1 MSDALHSL
9 DQRISH
15 RINTNLSQFK
25 DNDTVDLV
33 VIGSGGAGFSAAL
46 NAAIDGAR
54 VLLVER
60 MAHVGGT
67 TALSAATTWVP
78 GTQRGLEVNPD
89 DTPERVATF
98 LNLAVGERSDAKLRQ
113 AFIDNGPHA
122 VAKLEANSALQF
134 QVRMLHPDYLSE
146 LEGSVLRGR
155 AIEPQPF
162 DGKLLGPNL
171 PLVRNPIPEFTVLGG
186 MMVDRDDIFHLLRL
200 TETWKSFSY
209 SVRIIVRHFL
219 DKLLHPRST
228 RLVMG
233 NAMIAR
239 MLYSYIQRQGM
250 LVTNTEATQL
260 LQDGNTIQGVALQQ
274 TLPDGSVVKRTV
286 RSKGGVVMASGG
298 FNRHTT
304 RRADMLPG
312 AKEAWCPAG
321 PGHTGK
327 AQDLALQAGGQL
339 GSGGLSHAFW
349 APVSTRQ
356 RADGSTAVFPH
367 FVMDR
372 GKPGMITVDSQ
383 GQRYV
388 NESTSYHLFGIAMQ
402 ARNATTPS
410 VPSWLVCDA
419 GALKRYGIGMVRP
432 GGKGLEPFL
441 VDGYLKQGKTLAELA
456 QQLNVPADKL
466 KATVDRFNT
475 FADNGVDEDFQRG
488 TTDYQRANGDATWH
502 GPNPCLGALRDGPF
516 YAVALYP
523 GDIGAATGLLT
534 DGDARVLNA
543 QGMAIDGLYAAGND
557 MHSVMGGVYPAPGIT
572 IGPGVTFGYLAAKH
586 AVARSRASHT

>member
-1 MSDALHSL
+1 MSDTLHPL
-9 DQRISH
+9 HQRIS
-15 RINTNLSQFK
+15 TDLSQLK
-25 DNDTVDLV
+25 DHDTVDLV
-33 VIGSGGAGFSAAL
+33 VIGSGGAGLSAAL

-78 GTQRGLEVNPD
+78 GTKRGLEVNPD

-122 VAKLEANSALQF
+122 IAKLEAHSALQF

-239 MLYSYIQRQGM
+239 MLYSYIQRQGL
-250 LVTNTEATQL
+250 LVTNTEATQV
-260 LQDGNTIQGVALQQ
+260 LQDGNTIEGVALQQ

-298 FNRHTT
+298 FNRHAT
-304 RRADMLPG
+304 RRADLLPG

-372 GKPGMITVDSQ
+372 GKPGMLTVDSK
-383 GQRYV
+383 GQRYL

-402 ARNATTPS
+402 AHHANTPS

-441 VDGYLKQGKTLAELA
+441 ADGYLKQGNTLAELA

-466 KATVDRFNT
+466 QATVERFNA
-475 FADNGVDEDFQRG
+475 FADKGVDEDFQRG

-502 GPNPCLGALRDGPF
+502 GPNPCLGALREGPF

-523 GDIGAATGLLT
+523 GDIGAATGLVT

-543 QGMAIDGLYAAGND
+543 QGVAIDGLYAAGND
-557 MHSVMGGVYPAPGIT
+557 MHSIMGGIYPAPGIT
-572 IGPGVTFGYLAAKH
+572 MGPGVTFGYLAAKH
-586 AVARSRASHT
+586 AVARAKHI

>member
-1 MSDALHSL
+1 MSDALHPL
-9 DQRISH
+9 HQ
-15 RINTNLSQFK
+15 RINTDLSQLQ
-25 DNDTVDLV
+25 DHDTVDLV

-78 GTQRGLEVNPD
+78 GTKRGLEVNPD

-113 AFIDNGPHA
+113 SFIDNGPHA
-122 VAKLEANSALQF
+122 IAKLEAHSALQF

-146 LEGSVLRGR
+146 LEGAVLRGR

-233 NAMIAR
+233 NALIAR
-239 MLYSYIQRQGM
+239 MLYSYIQRQGL

-260 LQDGNTIQGVALQQ
+260 LQEGNTIQGVALQQ

-298 FNRHTT
+298 FNRHAT
-304 RRADMLPG
+304 RRADLLPG

-372 GKPGMITVDSQ
+372 GKPGMLTVDSQ
-383 GQRYV
+383 GQRYL

-402 ARNATTPS
+402 AHHATTPS

-441 VDGYLKQGKTLAELA
+441 ADGYLKQGNTLADLA
-456 QQLNVPADKL
+456 KQLNVPADKL
-466 KATVDRFNT
+466 QATVERFNA
-475 FADNGVDEDFQRG
+475 FADQGVDEDFQRG

-502 GPNPCLGALRDGPF
+502 DPNPCLGALREGPF

-523 GDIGAATGLLT
+523 GDIGAATGLVT
-534 DGDARVLNA
+534 DDDARVLNA
-543 QGMAIDGLYAAGND
+543 QGKAIDGLYAAGND
-557 MHSVMGGVYPAPGIT
+557 MHSIMGGIYPAPGIT

-586 AVARSRASHT
+586 AIARARNA

>member
-1 MSDALHSL
+1 MSDTLHPPL
-9 DQRISH
+9 HRITHRIS
-15 RINTNLSQFK
+15 TDLTQLS
-25 DNDTVDLV
+25 DHDTVDLV

-67 TALSAATTWVP
+67 TAWSAATTWVP
-78 GTQRGLEVNPD
+78 GTKRGLEVNSD

-113 AFIDNGPHA
+113 SFIDNGPDA
-122 VAKLEANSALQF
+122 IAKLEDNSALQF

-171 PLVRNPIPEFTVLGG
+171 TLVRPPIPEFTVLDG

-209 SVRIIVRHFL
+209 SVRIILRHFL

-233 NAMIAR
+233 NALIAR
-239 MLYSYIQRQGM
+239 MLHSYIERKGL
-250 LVTNTEATQL
+250 LVTHTEVTQL
-260 LQDGNTIQGVALQQ
+260 LQNGPHIQGVALQQ
-274 TLPDGSVVKRTV
+274 TLPDGSLVKRTV
-286 RSKGGVVMASGG
+286 HSKGGVIMASGG
-298 FNRHTT
+298 FNRHAT

-312 AKEAWCPAG
+312 ANEAWCPAA

-327 AQDLALQAGGQL
+327 AQELALQAGGQL

-356 RADGSTAVFPH
+356 RADGSQAVFPH

-372 GKPGMITVDSQ
+372 GKPGMLTVDSQ

-402 ARNATTPS
+402 AHHATTPS

-432 GGKGLEPFL
+432 GGKGIAPFL
-441 VDGYLKQGKTLAELA
+441 ADGYLKQGHTLADLA
-456 QQLNVPADKL
+456 QQIKVPIDKL
-466 KATVDRFNT
+466 KATVERFNA
-475 FADNGVDEDFQRG
+475 FADNGFDEDFQRG
-488 TTDYQRANGDATWH
+488 TTDYQRANGDAAWH
-502 GPNPCLGALRDGPF
+502 GPNPCLGALREGPF

-523 GDIGAATGLLT
+523 GDIGGATGLVT

-543 QGMAIDGLYAAGND
+543 QGQPIEGLYACGND
-557 MHSVMGGVYPAPGIT
+557 MHSIMGGVYPAPGIT

-586 AVARSRASHT
+586 AVARARQS

>member
-1 MSDALHSL
+1 MSDSLHPL
-9 DQRISH
+9 HQ
-15 RINTNLSQFK
+15 RINTDLSQLQ
-25 DNDTVDLV
+25 DHDTVDLV

-60 MAHVGGT
+60 MGHVGGT

-78 GTQRGLEVNPD
+78 GTKRGLEVNPD

-113 AFIDNGPHA
+113 AFIDNGPRA
-122 VAKLEANSALQF
+122 IAKLEANSALQF

-171 PLVRNPIPEFTVLGG
+171 TLVRNPIPEFTVLGG

-209 SVRIIVRHFL
+209 SFSLIVRHFF

-239 MLYSYIQRQGM
+239 MLYSHIQRKGL
-250 LVTNTEATQL
+250 LVTNTEVTQL
-260 LQDGNTIQGVALQQ
+260 LQDGNRIQGVVLQQ

-286 RSKGGVVMASGG
+286 HSKGGVVMASGG
-298 FNRHTT
+298 FNRHAT
-304 RRADMLPG
+304 RRADLLPG
-312 AKEAWCPAG
+312 AKEAWCPAA

-339 GSGGLSHAFW
+339 GTGGLSHAFW
-349 APVSTRQ
+349 APVSIRQ

-372 GKPGMITVDSQ
+372 GKPGMITVNSQ
-383 GQRYV
+383 GQRYL

-402 ARNATTPS
+402 DHHATTPS

-419 GALKRYGIGMVRP
+419 GALKRYGIGMIRP

-441 VDGYLKQGKTLAELA
+441 ADGYLKHGHTLADLA
-456 QQLNVPADKL
+456 QQLNVPTDKL
-466 KATVDRFNT
+466 KATVERFNA

-502 GPNPCLGALRDGPF
+502 GPNPCLGALREGPF
-516 YAVALYP
+516 YAVTLYP
-523 GDIGAATGLLT
+523 GDIGAATGLVT

-543 QGMAIDGLYAAGND
+543 QGDAIEGLYAAGND
-557 MHSVMGGVYPAPGIT
+557 MHSIMGGIYPAPGIT

-586 AVARSRASHT
+586 AVARARHA

>member
-1 MSDALHSL
+1 MSEALHAL
-9 DQRISH
+9 TH
-15 RINTNLSQFK
+15 RTNTDLAQLK
-25 DNDTVDLV
+25 DHDTVDLV

-60 MAHVGGT
+60 MAQVGGT
-67 TALSAATTWVP
+67 TAWSAATAWVP
-78 GTQRGLEVNPD
+78 GTKRGLEVNPD
-89 DTPERVATF
+89 DTPERVAMF

-113 AFIDNGPHA
+113 SFIDNGPHA
-122 VAKLEANSALQF
+122 IAKLEANSALQF

-171 PLVRNPIPEFTVLGG
+171 TLVRNPIPEFTVLGG

-219 DKLLHPRST
+219 DKLLHSRST

-239 MLYSYIQRQGM
+239 MLYSYIQRKGL
-250 LVTNTEATQL
+250 LVMNTEVTQL
-260 LQDGNTIQGVALQQ
+260 LQEGPSIQGLTLQQ
-274 TLPDGSVVKRTV
+274 TMADGSVVKRTV

-298 FNRHTT
+298 FNRHPT

-312 AKEAWCPAG
+312 ANEAWCPAA

-327 AQDLALQAGGQL
+327 AQELALQAGGRL

-356 RADGSTAVFPH
+356 RADGSQAVFPH

-372 GKPGMITVDSQ
+372 GKPGMLTVDSQ

-388 NESTSYHLFGIAMQ
+388 NESTSYHLFAIAMQ
-402 ARNATTPS
+402 AHHATAPS
-410 VPSWLVCDA
+410 VPSWLVCDS

-432 GGKGLEPFL
+432 GGKGLAPFL
-441 VDGYLKQGKTLAELA
+441 ADGYLKQGHTLADLA
-456 QQLNVPADKL
+456 QQIKVPSDKL
-466 KATVDRFNT
+466 KATVERFNAY
-475 FADNGVDEDFQRG
+475 ADNGIDEDFQRG
-488 TTDYQRANGDATWH
+488 TTDYQRANGDATWP
-502 GPNPCLGALRDGPF
+502 GPNPCLGALREGPF
-516 YAVALYP
+516 YAIALYP
-523 GDIGAATGLLT
+523 GDIGGATGLVT

-543 QGMAIDGLYAAGND
+543 QGQAIDGLYACGND
-557 MHSVMGGVYPAPGIT
+557 MHSIMGGVYPAPGIT
-572 IGPGVTFGYLAAKH
+572 IGPALTFGYLAAKH
-586 AVARSRASHT
+586 AVARARRT

>member
-1 MSDALHSL
+1 MNSTLPPL
-9 DQRISH
+9 SH
-15 RINTNLSQFK
+15 RINTDLSQLQ
-25 DNDTVDLV
+25 NHDTVDLV

-46 NAAIDGAR
+46 NAVIDGAR

-60 MAHVGGT
+60 MTHVGGT

-78 GTQRGLEVNPD
+78 GTKRGLEVNPD

-98 LNLAVGERSDAKLRQ
+98 LNLAVGERSDVKLRQ

-122 VAKLEANSALQF
+122 IAKLEAHSALQF

-162 DGKLLGPNL
+162 DGTLLGPNL

-239 MLYSYIQRQGM
+239 MLYSYIQRQGL

-260 LQDGNTIQGVALQQ
+260 LQEGNTIQGVALQQ

-298 FNRHTT
+298 FNRHPT

-312 AKEAWCPAG
+312 AQETWCPAG

-372 GKPGMITVDSQ
+372 GKPGMLTVDSQ
-383 GQRYV
+383 GQRYL

-402 ARNATTPS
+402 AHHATTPS

-432 GGKGLEPFL
+432 GGKGLAPFL
-441 VDGYLKQGKTLAELA
+441 ADGYLKQGNSLADLA
-456 QQLNVPADKL
+456 KQLNVPADKL
-466 KATVDRFNT
+466 QATVERFNA
-475 FADNGVDEDFQRG
+475 FADKGVDEDFQRG

-502 GPNPCLGALRDGPF
+502 GPNPCLGALREGPF

-523 GDIGAATGLLT
+523 GDIGAATGLVT
-534 DGDARVLNA
+534 DGDARVLDA
-543 QGMAIDGLYAAGND
+543 QGTAIDGLYAAGND
-557 MHSVMGGVYPAPGIT
+557 MHSIMGGIYPAPGIT

-586 AVARSRASHT
+586 AVARARQL

>member
-1 MSDALHSL
+1 MNQTLHPLS
-9 DQRISH
+9 Q
-15 RINTNLSQFK
+15 RINTDLSQFK
-25 DNDTVDLV
+25 DQDTVDLV

-78 GTQRGLEVNPD
+78 GTKRGLEVNPD

-98 LNLAVGERSDAKLRQ
+98 LNLAVGARSDAKLRQ

-122 VAKLEANSALQF
+122 IAKLEAHSALQF

-171 PLVRNPIPEFTVLGG
+171 TLVRNPIPEFTVLGG

-239 MLYSYIQRQGM
+239 MLYSYIQRQGL
-250 LVTNTEATQL
+250 LVTDTEATQL
-260 LQDGNTIQGVALQQ
+260 LQDGNTIQGVVLQQ
-274 TLPDGSVVKRTV
+274 TLPDGTVTKRTV
-286 RSKGGVVMASGG
+286 RSQGGVVMASGG
-298 FNRHTT
+298 FNRHAT
-304 RRADMLPG
+304 RRAQMLPG

-339 GSGGLSHAFW
+339 GTGGLSHAFW

-383 GQRYV
+383 GQRYL

-402 ARNATTPS
+402 AHHATTPS

-419 GALKRYGIGMVRP
+419 GALKRYGIGMIRP

-441 VDGYLKQGKTLAELA
+441 ADGYLKQGHTLADLA
-456 QQLNVPADKL
+456 KQLKVPAEQL
-466 KATVDRFNT
+466 QATVDRFNA
-475 FADNGVDEDFQRG
+475 FADKGVDEDFQRG

-502 GPNPCLGALRDGPF
+502 GSNPCLGALREGPF
-516 YAVALYP
+516 YAIALYP
-523 GDIGAATGLLT
+523 GDIGAATGLVT

-543 QGMAIDGLYAAGND
+543 QGVAIEGLYAAGND
-557 MHSVMGGVYPAPGIT
+557 MHSIMGGIYPAPGIT

-586 AVARSRASHT
+586 AIARARNA

>member
-1 MSDALHSL
+1 MSDPLRPL
-9 DQRISH
+9 TQRIP
-15 RINTNLSQFK
+15 TDLSQLN
-25 DNDTVDLV
+25 DHDTVDVV

-67 TALSAATTWVP
+67 TAWSAATTWIP
-78 GTQRGLEVNPD
+78 GTKRGLEVNPD
-89 DTPERVATF
+89 DTPERVAKF
-98 LNLAVGERSDAKLRQ
+98 LDLAVGERSDAQLRQ
-113 AFIDNGPHA
+113 SFIDNGPHA
-122 VAKLEANSALQF
+122 IAKLEAHSALQF

-171 PLVRNPIPEFTVLGG
+171 NLVRAPIPEFTVLGG

-200 TETWKSFSY
+200 TDTWKSFSY

-233 NAMIAR
+233 NALIAR
-239 MLYSYIQRQGM
+239 MLYSFIARKGL
-250 LVTNTEATQL
+250 LVTNTEVTQL
-260 LQDGNTIQGVALQQ
+260 LQDGNHIGGVTLQQ
-274 TLPDGSVVKRTV
+274 TLTNGNLIKRTIY
-286 RSKGGVVMASGG
+286 SKGGVIMASGG
-298 FNRHTT
+298 FNRHAT

-312 AKEAWCPAG
+312 ANEAWCPAA

-327 AQDLALQAGGQL
+327 AQDLALQAGGHL

-356 RADGSTAVFPH
+356 RADGSQAVFPH

-383 GQRYV
+383 GQRYL

-402 ARNATTPS
+402 AHHATTPS

-432 GGKGLEPFL
+432 GGKGLAPFL
-441 VDGYLKQGKTLAELA
+441 ADGYLLQGRTLEDLA
-456 QQLNVPADKL
+456 QQIKVPSDKL
-466 KATVDRFNT
+466 TATVARFNA

-502 GPNPCLGALRDGPF
+502 GPNPCLGALREGPF

-523 GDIGAATGLLT
+523 GDIGGATGLVT

-543 QGMAIDGLYAAGND
+543 QGQAIDGLYACGND
-557 MHSVMGGVYPAPGIT
+557 MHSIMGGVYPAPGIT
-572 IGPGVTFGYLAAKH
+572 IGPGITFGYLAAKD
-586 AVARSRASHT
+586 AVKRARQ

>member
-1 MSDALHSL
+1 MSDALHPL
-9 DQRISH
+9 HQ
-15 RINTNLSQFK
+15 RINTDLSQLQ
-25 DNDTVDLV
+25 DHDTVDLV

-78 GTQRGLEVNPD
+78 GTKRGLEVNPD

-113 AFIDNGPHA
+113 SFIDNGPHA
-122 VAKLEANSALQF
+122 IAKLEAHSALQF

-233 NAMIAR
+233 NALIAR
-239 MLYSYIQRQGM
+239 MLYSYIQRQGL

-260 LQDGNTIQGVALQQ
+260 LQDGNTILGVALQQ

-286 RSKGGVVMASGG
+286 LSKGGVVMASGG
-298 FNRHTT
+298 FNRHPT

-312 AKEAWCPAG
+312 AQEAWCPAG

-372 GKPGMITVDSQ
+372 GKPGMLTMDSQ

-402 ARNATTPS
+402 AHHATTPS

-432 GGKGLEPFL
+432 GNDAKGKGLEPFL
-441 VDGYLKQGKTLAELA
+441 ADGYLKQGHTLADLA
-456 QQLNVPADKL
+456 RQLNVPADKL
-466 KATVDRFNT
+466 QATVERFNA
-475 FADNGVDEDFQRG
+475 FADKGVDDDFQRG
-488 TTDYQRANGDATWH
+488 TTDYQRANGDATWQ
-502 GPNPCLGALRDGPF
+502 GPNPCLGALREGPF

-523 GDIGAATGLLT
+523 GDIGAATGLVT

-543 QGMAIDGLYAAGND
+543 QGVAIDGLYAAGND
-557 MHSVMGGVYPAPGIT
+557 MHSIMGGIYPAPGIT

-586 AVARSRASHT
+586 AVARAHQIQT

>member
-1 MSDALHSL
+1 MSETLHPL
-9 DQRISH
+9 HQ
-15 RINTNLSQFK
+15 RINTDLSQLQ
-25 DNDTVDLV
+25 DHDTVDLV

-78 GTQRGLEVNPD
+78 GTKRGLEVNPD

-122 VAKLEANSALQF
+122 IAKLEANSALQF

-171 PLVRNPIPEFTVLGG
+171 TLVRNPIPEFTVLGG

-239 MLYSYIQRQGM
+239 MLYSYIQRKGL

-260 LQDGNTIQGVALQQ
+260 LQDGNRIQGVVLQQ
-274 TLPDGSVVKRTV
+274 TLPDGSVVKRTLH
-286 RSKGGVVMASGG
+286 SKGGVVMASGG
-298 FNRHTT
+298 FNRHAT
-304 RRADMLPG
+304 RRADLLPG

-383 GQRYV
+383 GQRYL

-402 ARNATTPS
+402 AHHATTPS

-441 VDGYLKQGKTLAELA
+441 ADGYLKQGNTLAELA

-466 KATVDRFNT
+466 KATVERFNA
-475 FADNGVDEDFQRG
+475 FADQGVDEDFQRG

-502 GPNPCLGALRDGPF
+502 GPNPCLGALREGPF

-523 GDIGAATGLLT
+523 GDIGAATGLVT

-543 QGMAIDGLYAAGND
+543 QGVAIDGLYAAGND
-557 MHSVMGGVYPAPGIT
+557 MHSIMGGIYPAPGIT

-586 AVARSRASHT
+586 AVARAHHIGS

>member
-1 MSDALHSL
+1 MNSTLPPL
-9 DQRISH
+9 SH
-15 RINTNLSQFK
+15 RINTDLSQLQ
-25 DNDTVDLV
+25 NHDTVDLV

-46 NAAIDGAR
+46 NAVIDGAR

-60 MAHVGGT
+60 MTHVGGT

-78 GTQRGLEVNPD
+78 GTKRGLEVNPD

-98 LNLAVGERSDAKLRQ
+98 LNLAVGERSDVKLRQ

-122 VAKLEANSALQF
+122 IAKLEANSALQF

-239 MLYSYIQRQGM
+239 MLYSYIQRQGL
-250 LVTNTEATQL
+250 LVTTTEATQL
-260 LQDGNTIQGVALQQ
+260 LQDDNAIQGVVLQQ
-274 TLPDGSVVKRTV
+274 TLPDGSIIKRTV

-298 FNRHTT
+298 FNRHPT
-304 RRADMLPG
+304 RRAHMLPG
-312 AKEAWCPAG
+312 AQEAWCPAG

-339 GSGGLSHAFW
+339 GTGSLSHAFW

-356 RADGSTAVFPH
+356 RADGSLAAFPH

-383 GQRYV
+383 GQRYL

-402 ARNATTPS
+402 AHHATTPS

-419 GALKRYGIGMVRP
+419 GALKRYGIGMIRP
-432 GGKGLEPFL
+432 GNDANSKGLAPFL
-441 VDGYLKQGKTLAELA
+441 ADGYLKQGNTLADLA
-456 QQLNVPADKL
+456 KQLKVPADKL
-466 KATVDRFNT
+466 QATVARFNA
-475 FADNGVDEDFQRG
+475 FADQGVDQDFQRG
-488 TTDYQRANGDATWH
+488 TTDYQRANGDATWP
-502 GPNPCLGALRDGPF
+502 GPNPCLGALREGPF
-516 YAVALYP
+516 FAIALYP
-523 GDIGAATGLLT
+523 GDIGAATGLVT

-543 QGMAIDGLYAAGND
+543 QGAAIEGLYAAGND
-557 MHSVMGGVYPAPGIT
+557 MHSIMGGIYPAPGIT

-586 AVARSRASHT
+586 AVARARHA

>member
-1 MSDALHSL
+1 MNEGLHPL
-9 DQRISH
+9 HQ
-15 RINTNLSQFK
+15 RINTDLSQLQ
-25 DNDTVDLV
+25 DHDTVDLV

-46 NAAIDGAR
+46 NAVIDGAR

-78 GTQRGLEVNPD
+78 GTKRGLEVNPD

-113 AFIDNGPHA
+113 SFIDNGPHA
-122 VAKLEANSALQF
+122 IAKLEANSALQF

-209 SVRIIVRHFL
+209 SARIIVRHFL

-239 MLYSYIQRQGM
+239 MLYSYIQRQGL

-260 LQDGNTIQGVALQQ
+260 LQDGNAIQGVALQQ
-274 TLPDGSVVKRTV
+274 TLPNGSVVKRTV

-298 FNRHTT
+298 FNRHAT
-304 RRADMLPG
+304 RRAEMLPG
-312 AKEAWCPAG
+312 SKEAWCPAG

-372 GKPGMITVDSQ
+372 GKPGMLTVDSQ
-383 GQRYV
+383 GQRYL
-388 NESTSYHLFGIAMQ
+388 NESTSYHLFGIVMQ
-402 ARNATTPS
+402 AHHATTPS

-441 VDGYLKQGKTLAELA
+441 ADGYLKQGSTLADLA
-456 QQLNVPADKL
+456 RQLNVPADKL
-466 KATVDRFNT
+466 TATVERFNV
-475 FADNGVDEDFQRG
+475 FADKGVDEDFQRG

-502 GPNPCLGALRDGPF
+502 GPNPCLGALREGPF

-523 GDIGAATGLLT
+523 GDIGAATGLVT
-534 DGDARVLNA
+534 DGDTRVLNA
-543 QGMAIDGLYAAGND
+543 QGVAIDGLYAAGND
-557 MHSVMGGVYPAPGIT
+557 MHSIMGGIYPAPGIT

-586 AVARSRASHT
+586 AVARARKA

>member
-1 MSDALHSL
+1 MSDSLHPL
-9 DQRISH
+9 HQ
-15 RINTNLSQFK
+15 RINTDLSQLQ
-25 DNDTVDLV
+25 DHDTVDLV

-60 MAHVGGT
+60 MGHVGGT

-78 GTQRGLEVNPD
+78 GTKRGLEVNPD

-122 VAKLEANSALQF
+122 IAKLEANSALQF

-171 PLVRNPIPEFTVLGG
+171 TLVRNPIPEFTVLGG

-239 MLYSYIQRQGM
+239 MLYSYIQRKGL

-260 LQDGNTIQGVALQQ
+260 LQDDNRIQGVVLQQ
-274 TLPDGSVVKRTV
+274 TMPDGSMVKRTLH
-286 RSKGGVVMASGG
+286 SKGGVVMASGG
-298 FNRHTT
+298 FNRHAT
-304 RRADMLPG
+304 RRADLLPG

-356 RADGSTAVFPH
+356 RADGTTAVFPH

-383 GQRYV
+383 GQRYL

-402 ARNATTPS
+402 AHHATTPS

-419 GALKRYGIGMVRP
+419 GALKRYGIGMIRP
-432 GGKGLEPFL
+432 GNDAQGKGLGPFL
-441 VDGYLKQGKTLAELA
+441 ADGYLKQGHTLADLA
-456 QQLNVPADKL
+456 QQLNVPTDKL
-466 KATVDRFNT
+466 KATVERFNA
-475 FADNGVDEDFQRG
+475 FADKGVDEAFQRG

-502 GPNPCLGALRDGPF
+502 GPNPCLGALREGPF
-516 YAVALYP
+516 FAIALYP
-523 GDIGAATGLLT
+523 GDIGAATGLVT

-543 QGMAIDGLYAAGND
+543 QGVAIEGLYAAGND
-557 MHSVMGGVYPAPGIT
+557 MHSIMGGIYPAPGIT

-586 AVARSRASHT
+586 AIARARNA

>member
-1 MSDALHSL
+1 MSNTLPPLSN
-9 DQRISH
+9 
-15 RINTNLSQFK
+15 RINTELSQLH
-25 DNDTVDLV
+25 DQDTVDLV

-60 MAHVGGT
+60 TANVGGT

-78 GTQRGLEVNPD
+78 GTKRGLEVNPD
-89 DTPERVATF
+89 DTPERVTKF
-98 LNLAVGERSDAKLRQ
+98 LDLAVGERSDSRLRK

-122 VAKLEANSALQF
+122 IAKLEANSALQF

-171 PLVRNPIPEFTVLGG
+171 TLVRNPINEFTVLGG

-209 SVRIIVRHFL
+209 SVRIITRHFF
-219 DKLLHPRST
+219 DKLMHPRST

-239 MLYSYIQRQGM
+239 MLYSYIQRNGL

-260 LQDGNTIQGVALQQ
+260 VQEGNQIQGLVLQQ
-274 TLPDGSVVKRTV
+274 TLSDGSVVKRTV
-286 RSKGGVVMASGG
+286 HSKGGVVMASGG
-298 FNRHTT
+298 FNRHLT
-304 RRADMLPG
+304 RRAELLPG

-327 AQDLALQAGGQL
+327 AQDLALQAGAQL

-388 NESTSYHLFGIAMQ
+388 NEPTSYH
-402 ARNATTPS
+402 
-410 VPSWLVCDA
+410 
-419 GALKRYGIGMVRP
+419 
-432 GGKGLEPFL
+432 
-441 VDGYLKQGKTLAELA
+441 
-456 QQLNVPADKL
+456 
-466 KATVDRFNT
+466 
-475 FADNGVDEDFQRG
+475 
-488 TTDYQRANGDATWH
+488 
-502 GPNPCLGALRDGPF
+502 
-516 YAVALYP
+516 
-523 GDIGAATGLLT
+523 
-534 DGDARVLNA
+534 
-543 QGMAIDGLYAAGND
+543 
-557 MHSVMGGVYPAPGIT
+557 
-572 IGPGVTFGYLAAKH
+572 
-586 AVARSRASHT
+586 